1 MIGLSDT
8 EMLKAYAGK
17 GVLLDA
23 NLLLLLVV
31 GMCDR
36 QHARKFK
43 RLSIFA
49 EEDFELLVRV
59 VSAFRHLY
67 VTPNIITEVSNLA
80 GALSGE
86 LKRQCFQ
93 ALGESVRAAEELV
106 VRSRDAADND
116 MFIGFGV
123 TDAVIDICAGE
134 PPLILTID
142 FPLAQTLAAR
152 GRPVVNFNHLRYTYW
167 Q

>member
-1 MIGLSDT
+1 MTRTDADL
-8 EMLKAYAGK
+8 LKTYAGR

-23 NLLLLLVV
+23 NLLLLLVI
-31 GMCDR
+31 GTCDR
-36 QHARKFK
+36 KLVRTYK

-49 EEDFELLVRV
+49 EEDFDLLALV

-80 GALSGE
+80 GALSGDV
-86 LKRQCFQ
+86 KRQCFRTL
-93 ALGESVRAAEELV
+93 AESIRASEELIV
-106 VRSRDAADND
+106 SSRDASNNE
-116 MFIGFGV
+116 MFVEFGV
-123 TDAVIDICAGE
+123 TDAVINICAGE
-134 PPLILTID
+134 PPLVLTVD
-142 FPLAQTLAAR
+142 FPLAQTLASR